1 MVDFVLL
8 RSQNSWR
15 AIMLFELL
23 CYYAWNGL
31 LGTPFLLQCG
41 IRQGGV
47 LSPFLFAIYVND
59 LIDKLRQSGFGL
71 YHYMLVHSLL
81 VVFCTRTTL
90 LCFLVV
96 VMDSINLLIS
106 AMIMKSNGMLNLTP
120 RKVRLQLS
128 VVTPLLCPSN

>member
-1 MVDFVLL
+1 
-8 RSQNSWR
+8 
-15 AIMLFELL
+15 MLFELL

-106 AMIMKSNGMLNLTP
+106 AMIMESNGMLNLTP

-128 VVTPLLCPSN
+128 VVTPLLCPSNWATLP